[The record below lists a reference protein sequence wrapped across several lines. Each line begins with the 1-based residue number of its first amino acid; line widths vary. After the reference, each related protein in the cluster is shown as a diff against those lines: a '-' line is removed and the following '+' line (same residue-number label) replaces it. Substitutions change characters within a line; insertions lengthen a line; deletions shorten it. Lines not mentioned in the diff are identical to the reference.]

1 MTTLGERQVASMD
14 IEHSKAW
21 WQEVNSLSEEK
32 VAADK
37 FFFKMLDNCIS
48 CIVAMYIVKVVLHH
62 EMIKVQ
68 E

>member
-1 MTTLGERQVASMD
+1 MTTLGERQVASID

-21 WQEVNSLSEEK
+21 WQEVNFAFRRKSGSRQ
-32 VAADK
+32 V
-37 FFFKMLDNCIS
+37 FFKMLDNCIS
-48 CIVAMYIVKVVLHH
+48 YIVAMYIVKVVLHH